1 MALLKT
7 AKTDIRGMSMANIL
21 KRDNTAGLS
30 NGDTKG
36 SAFIDRTMENWYCKA
51 DENKVYFCDSVYD
64 IITGK
69 TESFVYTKME
79 KSVKRTKNEKNGVV
93 EKSRYV
99 LFVLSD
105 TNKVLVKVR
114 GELK

>member
-1 MALLKT
+1 
-7 AKTDIRGMSMANIL
+7 MANIL
-21 KRDNTAGLS
+21 KRNATGESADTDN
-30 NGDTKG
+30 NGAT
-36 SAFIDRTMENWYCKA
+36 FIDRTMENWYCKS
-51 DENKVYFCDSVYD
+51 DENKVFFCDSVYD

-79 KSVKRTKNEKNGVV
+79 KSVRKVKNEKGGVV
-93 EKSRYV
+93 ERSRYV

-105 TNKVLVKVR
+105 NSKVLVKVR